1 MRQAG
6 ATSADP
12 GSEVSLLATWPAAT
26 SSGPPADALSRQAPH
41 QASHPLELK
50 AAGRTVRAS
59 GAQAAA
65 ACGSLGCDSAT
76 LASRGGSLWH
86 TNAAAVGQPA
96 ELRAL

>member
-1 MRQAG
+1 M
-6 ATSADP
+6 ATRAK
-12 GSEVSLLATWPAAT
+12 
-26 SSGPPADALSRQAPH
+26 SGRGRSKSPLGRQAPD